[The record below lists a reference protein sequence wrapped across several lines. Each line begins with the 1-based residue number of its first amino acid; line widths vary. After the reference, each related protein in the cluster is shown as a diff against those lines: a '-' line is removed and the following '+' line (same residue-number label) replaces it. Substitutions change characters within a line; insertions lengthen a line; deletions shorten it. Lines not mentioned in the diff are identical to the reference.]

1 MDWITI
7 TLAIVVL
14 LGLMYVVYHMKM
26 SGALVRTIR
35 TMKKYN
41 AVGEANAKSRQDMNL
56 TARSVT
62 SELLMGSDYSDQAI
76 LELRRLEIVGRTSD
90 GRLYLVEEKLA
101 ASKWK
106 NM

>member
-14 LGLMYVVYHMKM
+14 LALMYVVYHMKM
-26 SGALVRTIR
+26 SGALVRIIR

-41 AVGEANAKSRQDMNL
+41 AVGEANAKSREDMQL
-56 TARSVT
+56 LPRGVT
-62 SELLMGSDYSDQAI
+62 GELLLGSDYSDQAI
-76 LELRRLEIVGRTSD
+76 LELRRLEIVARTSD

-101 ASKWK
+101 NSKWK
-106 NM
+106 NI